1 MKLLWLACPDATNIE
16 AGAAACDRGQQ
27 PDPHPRQE
35 GRRGLLNERAVP
47 VQDSAVGQ
55 GRHTDRSTGRKA
67 MLAVADFLPIGH
79 NVQPMAGEHGLETNR

>member
-1 MKLLWLACPDATNIE
+1 MWPLRDAVPDVTNIE
-16 AGAAACDRGQQ
+16 AGAAACGRGPAQ
-27 PDPHPRQE
+27 HRRQE

-67 MLAVADFLPIGH
+67 MLAVADFLPTGH
-79 NVQPMAGEHGLETNR
+79 NVQPMTGEHGLETNR